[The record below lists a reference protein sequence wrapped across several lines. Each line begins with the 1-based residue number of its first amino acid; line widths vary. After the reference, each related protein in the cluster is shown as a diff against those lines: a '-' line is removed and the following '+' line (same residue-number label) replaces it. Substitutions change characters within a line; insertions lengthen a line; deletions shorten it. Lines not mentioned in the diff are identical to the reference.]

1 MTTVPTNE
9 AGGHA
14 RTVLEE
20 GLADASAEVR
30 NLEQGVTEART
41 FLAKK
46 EEQLAAAR
54 ARLADLQRAH
64 SVLSGAPVW
73 LAAREV
79 LTALDGAL
87 GMRIGPLTLGVRPDA
102 PVADLEAYAGMM
114 RELQAQALHQVRATT
129 DVVRSRRSYETRL
142 VADACAN
149 CGEAISRAGIDSDG
163 PWIHN
168 ASQQAACNP
177 SDPLSLP
184 AEPVSQAPDHPY
196 AALLGHAV
204 VLVLRDGTQL
214 TGQVLATPAGRLV
227 VATGEV
233 TPADLRLHEVV
244 HARLAE
250 QTCVCDE
257 HDQHAECGD
266 ECPCVEPEPGPVRT
280 APDAPG
286 PVRTNADSAAV
297 MPPLAELADTHN
309 SGRPVEWV
317 GRGGAFPGAL
327 VCAVP
332 SPHGSNRGAFGHGGR
347 LICGFRLDDGPCS
360 RHDDAGPPP
369 AWPPAAPAEGTLQ
382 DALRAEASDQ

>member
-9 AGGHA
+9 SGGHA
-14 RTVLEE
+14 RTILEE

-30 NLEQGVTEART
+30 NLEQTLTETRE
-41 FLAKK
+41 FLAEK

-54 ARLADLQRAH
+54 GRLADLQRAH
-64 SVLSGAPVW
+64 SVLSGAAVW

-79 LTALDGAL
+79 LTARGGAL

-114 RELQAQALHQVRATT
+114 RELQGQALHQVRATT
-129 DVVRSRRSYETRL
+129 DVVNARRTHQARL
-142 VADACAN
+142 LADACAN
-149 CGEAISRAGIDSDG
+149 CGAGIVRAGVDSDG

-177 SDPLSLP
+177 ADPLSLP

-204 VLVLRDGTQL
+204 VLVLRDGLTL

-233 TPADLRLHEVV
+233 APADLRLHEVV

-257 HDQHAECGD
+257 HDQHAVCGD

-280 APDAPG
+280 TPDAPG
-286 PVRTNADSAAV
+286 PARTNADNN
-297 MPPLAELADTHN
+297 PP
-309 SGRPVEWV
+309 V
-317 GRGGAFPGAL
+317 
-327 VCAVP
+327 
-332 SPHGSNRGAFGHGGR
+332 
-347 LICGFRLDDGPCS
+347 
-360 RHDDAGPPP
+360 
-369 AWPPAAPAEGTLQ
+369 WPPAAPSAPRPEIRWATPGRTQGDQVECRNCGGELTNRMGTWLHIVTDMEECGAPVEATLQ